1 MKTLIYQSTLVL
13 HVFAGVIALSTGLI
27 AMFARKKGGKLHN
40 KTGLFFYYS
49 MAFIFVST
57 LIFFALDPLNLKYQ
71 FFLGIGVVSFY
82 PVYTGRSVLYMKKG
96 LNANTFQKAL
106 SIGAIVCALVMI
118 LFGNFGNLPTAEQ
131 ILFNV
136 FGVIL
141 LLNGIGDTRV
151 YFGFKPAAKN
161 YWLMAHIGKMLG
173 GYSAA
178 LTAFMVNVVPRYLP
192 DNTSMYVFIATW
204 TLPALI
210 LGLYSVFVRKKYS
223 PKVKTSTTKKLP
235 TLEYA

>member
-13 HVFAGVIALSTGLI
+13 HVLAGIIALSTGLI

-40 KTGLFFYYS
+40 RTGIAFYYS

-57 LIFFALDPLNLKYQ
+57 LIFFALDPFNLKYQ
-71 FFLGIGVVSFY
+71 FFLGIGIVSFY

-96 LNANTFQKAL
+96 VNAGVFQKAL
-106 SIGAIVCALVMI
+106 ALGAMACATVMI
-118 LFGNFGNLPTAEQ
+118 LFGNFGGLPMAEM

-141 LLNGIGDTRV
+141 MLNGIGDARI
-151 YFGFKPAAKN
+151 YFGLKPAAKN
-161 YWLMAHIGKMLG
+161 YWLMTHIGKMLG

-192 DNTSMYVFIATW
+192 ENTSMYVFIATW
-204 TLPALI
+204 TLPALV
-210 LGLYSVFVRKKYS
+210 LGIYSAFVRRKYS
-223 PKVKTSTTKKLP
+223 PKTKTVSKKP
-235 TLEYA
+235 AMELELA

>member
-1 MKTLIYQSTLVL
+1 MKTLIYQTTLVL
-13 HVFAGVIALSTGLI
+13 HIIAGVIALITGLI
-27 AMFARKKGGKLHN
+27 AMFARKKGGNLHN
-40 KTGLFFYYS
+40 RTGLFFYYS

-71 FFLGIGVVSFY
+71 FFLGIGIVSFY

-96 LNANTFQKAL
+96 INASVFHKTLAV
-106 SIGAIVCALVMI
+106 GAIASAIVMI
-118 LFGNFGNLPTAEQ
+118 LFGNFGGLPQAEM

-141 LLNGIGDTRV
+141 ILNGIGDARI
-151 YFGFKPAAKN
+151 YFGYKPAAKN

-192 DNTSMYVFIATW
+192 DNTSMYIFITTW
-204 TLPALI
+204 TLPAVV
-210 LGLYSVFVRKKYS
+210 LGIYSAFVQKKYS
-223 PKVKTSTTKKLP
+223 PKKKNLSINQD
-235 TLEYA
+235 LAIS

>member
-13 HVFAGVIALSTGLI
+13 HILAGIIALSTGLV

-40 KTGLFFYYS
+40 RTGIVFYFA

-57 LIFFALDPLNLKYQ
+57 LIFFVLDPLNLKYQ
-71 FFLGIGVVSFY
+71 FFLGIGLVSFY
-82 PVYTGRSVLYMKKG
+82 PVYTGKSVLYMKKG
-96 LNANTFQKAL
+96 VNAGVFQKAL
-106 SIGAIVCALVMI
+106 AIGAIVCALAMI
-118 LFGNFGNLPTAEQ
+118 LFGNFGGLPMAEM

-141 LLNGIGDTRV
+141 MLNGIGDARI
-151 YFGFKPAAKN
+151 YFGLKPAAKN

-178 LTAFMVNVVPRYLP
+178 LTAFMANVVPRYLP
-192 DNTSMYVFIATW
+192 ENTSIYVFIATW

-210 LGLYSVFVRKKYS
+210 LGIYSAFVRKKYS
-223 PKVKTSTTKKLP
+223 PKVKKSDPKRDFTF
-235 TLEYA
+235 A